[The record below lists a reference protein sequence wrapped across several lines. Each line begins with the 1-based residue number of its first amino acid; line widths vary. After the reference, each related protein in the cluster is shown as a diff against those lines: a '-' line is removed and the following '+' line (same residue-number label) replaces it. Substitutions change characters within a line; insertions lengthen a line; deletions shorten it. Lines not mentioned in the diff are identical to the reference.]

1 MTTTAPAAAGAR
13 ESRGRIPELEGL
25 RAVLAWTVV
34 GAHLLICCGW
44 FGPNVNGIPLLSQVS
59 QAAVDLFIVLSG
71 FAIAR
76 LLMVEREPIRIYL
89 LRRACRILPAYWV
102 ALTAAIAL
110 NGWLVANLRLLP
122 PSADTQGL
130 VMICEIGASRIWIDA
145 ALHYTLLHGLAPVP
159 LLPWAPFTFLGAAW
173 SLSLEWQFYCIA
185 PFALL
190 FAMKKRFGLALL
202 VLLSIAGLLFADYWM
217 NWVSIAFIGIKGGF
231 LLAGALTFAASRRS
245 GNREPTVWKL
255 LLPCYVAALL
265 WWLGSGR
272 AVEAVLTAAGA
283 TAVIAAA
290 FGDRLRPVSNFLNSR
305 VLQYL
310 GRVSYST
317 YLFHVPLFTVLQRGI
332 WKFATPQTRLQLFV
346 WTLLSGVVATL
357 IVSELSWR
365 YIERPFQRLGR
376 RSAGFRGHETA
387 AVSRLNA

>member
-1 MTTTAPAAAGAR
+1 M
-13 ESRGRIPELEGL
+13 
-25 RAVLAWTVV
+25 WT
-34 GAHLLICCGW
+34 
-44 FGPNVNGIPLLSQVS
+44 
-59 QAAVDLFIVLSG
+59 
-71 FAIAR
+71 
-76 LLMVEREPIRIYL
+76 
-89 LRRACRILPAYWV
+89 
-102 ALTAAIAL
+102 
-110 NGWLVANLRLLP
+110 
-122 PSADTQGL
+122 
-130 VMICEIGASRIWIDA
+130 
-145 ALHYTLLHGLAPVP
+145 
-159 LLPWAPFTFLGAAW
+159 
-173 SLSLEWQFYCIA
+173 
-185 PFALL
+185 
-190 FAMKKRFGLALL
+190 
-202 VLLSIAGLLFADYWM
+202 
-217 NWVSIAFIGIKGGF
+217 
-231 LLAGALTFAASRRS
+231 
-245 GNREPTVWKL
+245 L

-317 YLFHVPLFTVLQRGI
+317 YLFHVPLITVLQRGI
-332 WKFATPQTRLQLFV
+332 WKFAAPQTRLQLFV